1 LSGRYRPRPRL
12 LAAAVPLAV
21 IALLPFGS
29 ASGEE
34 RSEAAEAPLP
44 AVFIPWPGRLHA
56 TAYERADL
64 RGQPIVLLDRATPAH
79 AEPGGRR
86 IAMFSRLT
94 EFGKPRW
101 LAVVGERRR
110 WLRVIATE
118 LPNGRTAWIHTRRA
132 RIEASPWAVRAD
144 ISRRSLEVLK
154 DGRVLRGFT
163 VGIGAPA
170 SPTPPGRFGV
180 TDKLRFG
187 RGSLAYGCCVLGL
200 TGHLKH
206 PGNGS
211 RMAIHGT
218 SAAATIGGA
227 ASFGCLR
234 ASGTDMRWLL
244 RRVWI
249 GSVVEIRN

>member
-1 LSGRYRPRPRL
+1 
-12 LAAAVPLAV
+12 VD
-21 IALLPFGS
+21 
-29 ASGEE
+29 
-34 RSEAAEAPLP
+34 APLP

-56 TAYERADL
+56 TAYERAAL
-64 RGQPIVLLDRATPAH
+64 RGRPIVLLDRATSAH
-79 AEPGGRR
+79 AAPGGRR
-86 IAMFSRLT
+86 IATLSLLT
-94 EFGKPRW
+94 EWGKRRW
-101 LAVVGERRR
+101 LAVVGERSG

-118 LPNGRTAWIHTRRA
+118 LPNGRMAWIRTRRA

-144 ISRRSLEVLK
+144 ISRRRVEVLK

-163 VGIGAPA
+163 VGIGAPG

-180 TDKLRFG
+180 TDKLKFG
-187 RGSLAYGCCVLGL
+187 SGSLAYGCCVLGL

-218 SAAATIGGA
+218 SAADTIGGA

-234 ASGTDMRWLL
+234 AAERDMRWVL

-249 GSVVEIRN
+249 GSVVEIRR